1 MPPRH
6 RLRARGALTAIMVVG
21 ATVAVIAV
29 AGCGAAAGGQVG
41 AGAVVPKHPA
51 GAGAVVPR
59 QPAGPQASSGLPV
72 GWGTLRLAS
81 GAVLPY
87 PPNWQRVRGDR
98 GTASAA
104 MFNGDG
110 TIRAYLNATPADRD
124 ETLNGWAR
132 FRVHHNADEGD
143 RNVRL
148 ITARSGV
155 RLAAG
160 RASCVV
166 DDYATSRSRYRELA
180 CIVAPSN
187 GRQATVLVAAA
198 QPNAWAREHPQLD
211 FAINHFIG

>member
-6 RLRARGALTAIMVVG
+6 RLRAGGVLTAIMVVG

-29 AGCGAAAGGQVG
+29 AGCGAAPGGQVG

-51 GAGAVVPR
+51 GR
-59 QPAGPQASSGLPV
+59 QTSSGLPV

-87 PPNWQRVRGDR
+87 PSNWQRVRGDR

-104 MFNGDG
+104 MFNADG

-124 ETLNGWAR
+124 ETLNGWTR
-132 FRVHHNADEGD
+132 FRLHHNADEGD

-180 CIVAPSN
+180 CIVAPPN

-211 FAINHFIG
+211 FAIDHFIG